1 MDGGTKLLII
11 YYLCES
17 ILKIVEKI
25 QFSNRGNKLELN
37 MLWIHQFYLAIIV
50 HSKHFLVL
58 QSLSRSLKHTST
70 GIEVMKEI

>member
-1 MDGGTKLLII
+1 MDGGTKLLIV

-37 MLWIHQFYLAIIV
+37 MLWINQFYLAIIV
-50 HSKHFLVL
+50 HS
-58 QSLSRSLKHTST
+58 
-70 GIEVMKEI
+70 